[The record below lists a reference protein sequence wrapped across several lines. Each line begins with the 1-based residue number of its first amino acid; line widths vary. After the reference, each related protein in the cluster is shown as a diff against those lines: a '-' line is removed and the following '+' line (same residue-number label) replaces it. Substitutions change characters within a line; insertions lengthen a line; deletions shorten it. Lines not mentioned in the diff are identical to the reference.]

1 MKCFAIILLAL
12 GLAIPAIAG
21 SRDLIKMTPA
31 TSSFVL
37 AADVAELRDN
47 AVFLGMEKNGQIW
60 VFDESSHMGQ
70 TLADLKI
77 DPKKDLAAF
86 LFARYINPYGSKGK
100 LYVLELTRD
109 LTSQMEGKEAPLYL
123 NVKLYRLDPQGDVY
137 AANVA
142 PNTWAVGALTGV
154 KTAVDVSKGRQ
165 DPLQKN
171 AELNTLFGKV
181 PRQAAFWGMSI
192 PFSRKEAAA
201 LGSEQST
208 NAMLEAFEN
217 YYFFGTPTRENVTSH
232 FVGRAKSESEAAFVS
247 TFMIGTLT
255 FAKFKVED
263 NVADML
269 DTVDV
274 HREGLD
280 IHVTGIVTS
289 EIMASYFKGDLGVK

>member
-1 MKCFAIILLAL
+1 MKFFAIILLAL
-12 GLAIPAIAG
+12 GMAVPALAG
-21 SRDLIKMTPA
+21 SRDLIKMTPSTA
-31 TSSFVL
+31 FSVM
-37 AADVAELRDN
+37 AADVAELREND
-47 AVFLGMEKNGQIW
+47 VFLSLEKNGQIW
-60 VFDESSHMGQ
+60 VFDESSHMGK

-77 DPKKDLAAF
+77 DPKKDLSAF

-100 LYVLELTRD
+100 VHLLELTRD
-109 LTSQMEGKEAPLYL
+109 LTPQLAGKEAPVYL
-123 NVKLYRLDPQGDVY
+123 NVKLYRLDPQGDLY

-154 KTAVDVSKGRQ
+154 KTAVDVAKGRQ

-171 AELNTLFGKV
+171 VQLNTLFGKV
-181 PRQAAFWGMSI
+181 PRQASFWGMAV
-192 PFSRKEAAA
+192 PFSRREAAA

-217 YYFFGTPTRENVTSH
+217 YYFFGVPTKQNVASH
-232 FVGRAKSESEAAFVS
+232 FVGRAKSESEAAFVT

-263 NVADML
+263 NVAEML

-280 IHVTGIVTS
+280 IHVTGTVTS
-289 EIMASYFKGDLGVK
+289 EIMDSYFKGDLGVK